1 MPAQHAPVD
10 QWDDIDVWI
19 FDLDNTL
26 YPAKCDLFGLMDVK
40 MGEFI
45 QGMLGCDAQV
55 ARETQKRYFMEH
67 GTTLAGLMQDHDTD
81 PHAFLEYVHDISLD
95 RLEVDETLNT
105 RLAALP
111 GRRLI
116 FTNGDEPYA
125 RRVLDRL
132 GLADAFE
139 LIHDIHACQYRPKPD
154 PSGYAD
160 LCATHRV
167 DPTRA
172 AFFEDMAR
180 NLRPAKAIGM
190 TTIWVN
196 NGSEAGHVGADEG
209 FIDFETDHLTP
220 FLGRIAGQKTR
231 SAT

>member
-1 MPAQHAPVD
+1 MRADLAH
-10 QWDDIDVWI
+10 IDAWI

-26 YPAKCDLFGLMDVK
+26 YPAKADLFALIDVK

-45 QGMLGCDAQV
+45 QGLLGCDPV
-55 ARETQKRYFMEH
+55 EARAVQKRYFMEH
-67 GTTLAGLMQDHDTD
+67 GTTLSGLMADHGTD
-81 PHAFLEYVHDISLD
+81 PHHFLDYVHDISME
-95 RLEVDETLNT
+95 RLTVDAQLNASI
-105 RLAALP
+105 AALP

-116 FTNGDEPYA
+116 FTNGDGAYA
-125 RRVLDRL
+125 RRVLAKL
-132 GLADAFE
+132 GLGDAFE

-160 LCATHRV
+160 LCATHAI

-180 NLRPAKAIGM
+180 NLKPAKAIGM

-196 NGSEAGHVGADEG
+196 NGSEAGNHEHHPD
-209 FIDFETDHLTP
+209 FIDYEIDHLMP
-220 FLGRIAGQKTR
+220 FLGTITGA
-231 SAT
+231 

>member
-1 MPAQHAPVD
+1 MPSPHATTD
-10 QWDDIDVWI
+10 LSSDIDVWI

-45 QGMLGCDAQV
+45 QGMLGCDPV
-55 ARETQKRYFMEH
+55 EARETQKRYFMEH
-67 GTTLAGLMQDHDTD
+67 GTTLAGLMRHHGTD
-81 PHAFLEYVHDISLD
+81 PHEYLAYVHDISLD
-95 RLEVDETLNT
+95 RLEVDEVLNT
-105 RLAALP
+105 RIAALP

-125 RRVLDRL
+125 QRVLDRL
-132 GLADAFE
+132 GLGDAFE

-160 LCATHRV
+160 LCAVHRI

-196 NGSEAGHVGADEG
+196 NGSEAGHVGSDEG
-209 FIDFETDHLTP
+209 YIDYETDHLTP
-220 FLGRIAGQKTR
+220 FLGRITGV
-231 SAT
+231 